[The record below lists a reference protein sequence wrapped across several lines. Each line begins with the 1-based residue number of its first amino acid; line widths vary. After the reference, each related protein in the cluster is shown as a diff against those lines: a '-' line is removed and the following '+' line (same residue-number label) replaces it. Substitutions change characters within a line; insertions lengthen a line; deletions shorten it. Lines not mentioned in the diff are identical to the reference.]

1 MERFNERHMTRRSKL
16 LVYEERFVIYIVM
29 LNTEYHRSSDQER
42 SCNVATAALCVC
54 VCVCV
59 RACVR
64 ACVCVCVSVCLSGH
78 ITQPREERGLRQ
90 KYYIRQLS

>member
-42 SCNVATAALCVC
+42 SCNVATAACVC

-64 ACVCVCVSVCLSGH
+64 ACVRVCVSVCLSGH